1 MTEWVGGDDVGMDAW
16 VDGDL
21 AGEFERQLDDLLAEL
36 NSDWAEPEL
45 PPRFASNESFRRYH
59 RRNGKRWQLARVLRE
74 RPDLAATLAGQVLAA
89 VVCDEDVAANRQL
102 IEPMLTAVGRRR
114 VQEYLISVVTSGPL
128 LQRVC
133 AVRAWYWS
141 QAVLVYE
148 SPEALPSRQ
157 PTTGSQ
163 AQDDEVADLRAWYR
177 AACLTAFVE
186 CDHNTTREWLAR
198 GFILDESFYP
208 SNLQG
213 RVAAARAIAESDPVR
228 FKELIVKTT
237 DGTNLAAIRPADDR

>member
-1 MTEWVGGDDVGMDAW
+1 MDAW

-21 AGEFERQLDDLLAEL
+21 ADEFERQLDDLLAEL
-36 NSDWAEPEL
+36 DSAWVEPEL
-45 PPRFASNESFRRYH
+45 QPRFASNESFRRYH
-59 RRNGKRWQLARVLRE
+59 RRNGKRWQLACVLRE
-74 RPDLAATLAGQVLAA
+74 RPDLAATLASRVLAA

-102 IEPMLTAVGRRR
+102 IEPVLTAVGRRR

-148 SPEALPSRQ
+148 SPRALTGGQ

-163 AQDDEVADLRAWYR
+163 AHDDEVADLRGWYR

-186 CDHNTTREWLAR
+186 CDHDATREWLAR
-198 GFILDESFYP
+198 GFILDESYYP
-208 SNLQG
+208 ASLHRG
-213 RVAAARAIAESDPVR
+213 VAAARAIAESDPAR
-228 FKELIVKTT
+228 FKELIAKTT
-237 DGTNLAAIRPADDR
+237 DGTNLAAIRPADDH

>member
-1 MTEWVGGDDVGMDAW
+1 MDAW

-36 NSDWAEPEL
+36 NSDWVEPEL
-45 PPRFASNESFRRYH
+45 PPRFASDESFRRYH
-59 RRNGKRWQLARVLRE
+59 RRNGKRWRLACVLRE
-74 RPDLAATLAGQVLAA
+74 RPDLAATLADRVLAA

-102 IEPMLTAVGRRR
+102 IEPMSTAVGRRR

-128 LQRVC
+128 PQGVC

-141 QAVLVYE
+141 QAVLIYE
-148 SPEALPSRQ
+148 STEALHSRQ
-157 PTTGSQ
+157 PTTVSQ
-163 AQDDEVADLRAWYR
+163 TQDDEVADLRASYR

-186 CDHNTTREWLAR
+186 CDHDTTREWLSR

-208 SNLQG
+208 SNLHRRLAQ
-213 RVAAARAIAESDPVR
+213 ARAIAEADPVR
-228 FKELIVKTT
+228 FKELIARTT
-237 DGTNLAAIRPADDR
+237 DGTNLAAIRRRDDR